1 MLPQPVTLHWH
12 RADQLCFVV
21 PLSSW
26 IPCKQGPFPFLT
38 SLVWLDPAATGNW
51 THITTWSVLS
61 PPYRRLLRSEGATED
76 LFVTRALHQEP
87 PPRIPTGSVNI
98 SGVKW
103 RRRQT
108 KYTHTHTH
116 IHTYIHTYIHPK
128 VHINTHT
135 HTHTNKH
142 TNTHTTYIIH
152 PATQRI
158 WEWAIQLPQ
167 CNIPHK
173 ARGREW
179 LEWKNVPLY
188 SLIRLYNAL

>member
-1 MLPQPVTLHWH
+1 MLPQPVTLYWH

-21 PLSSW
+21 PTSSW

-61 PPYRRLLRSEGATED
+61 PPYRRLLRSAGATED

-103 RRRQT
+103 RPLWEGGIGPSEVRTTIFTNCWRD
-108 KYTHTHTH
+108 
-116 IHTYIHTYIHPK
+116 ITYILPC
-128 VHINTHT
+128 THLWAV
-135 HTHTNKH
+135 
-142 TNTHTTYIIH
+142 
-152 PATQRI
+152 ATDM
-158 WEWAIQLPQ
+158 AAVASDTVAVATDTAAV
-167 CNIPHK
+167 NSK
-173 ARGREW
+173 
-179 LEWKNVPLY
+179 
-188 SLIRLYNAL
+188 LIK